1 MICCDKAKHFID
13 FFSLQC
19 KLVVNNSVVLPF
31 NFLTE
36 KRFDHITIHDDKLL
50 SLIRNLNP
58 NKATGTDGISG
69 QILLLCDN
77 SVVLP
82 LKLIFQN
89 ILVTSIYPDMW
100 KLANVTP
107 IYKKGDKQLVTNYRP
122 ISLLPICGKP
132 FEKIIFNN
140 LYGCLNENN
149 LLTKNQSGFRPG
161 DSTTN
166 QLLYLVNEIH
176 EAFENSKSLE
186 IRAVFLDISKAFD
199 KVWHEGLIFKL
210 KQNGISGSLL
220 TLFENYLCNR
230 KQRVVLNG
238 SCSDF
243 FTIESGVPQG
253 SVLGPLLF
261 LIYINDLETNI
272 KSDIKFFAD
281 DTMLFSIVNDPLISA
296 IDLNHD
302 LNVIQQWAHQWKME
316 FNPDPTKQATEVLFS
331 CKKCKPFHPQ
341 LAFNGASVKTMNEQK
356 HLGLILDS
364 GLSFT
369 KHLNEKIIKAKKN
382 IGLIKQL
389 SKYLPLKI
397 LNRIYKAFVR
407 CHLDYCDIIYHIPH
421 LKQLASVISLNYQME
436 VVEKVQYQAAVTG
449 AWQGSNRSQL
459 YEELGWESLS
469 DRRMCR
475 RVLQIYKITNNM
487 TPSYLKDKLPSN
499 RRPHLFSADISYT
512 FRQIRCRSL
521 WYMNSF
527 FPNAVCAWNIFI
539 GNFEIMPSI
548 VKLKDYI
555 NSLIRPNVKSIFGIY
570 DPVGIRFIFQLRLRL
585 SPLRSQ
591 K

>member
-1 MICCDKAKHFID
+1 MEYPVKFYCY
-13 FFSLQC
+13 
-19 KLVVNNSVVLPF
+19 V
-31 NFLTE
+31 
-36 KRFDHITIHDDKLL
+36 IT
-50 SLIRNLNP
+50 
-58 NKATGTDGISG
+58 
-69 QILLLCDN
+69 
-77 SVVLP
+77 VVLP

-89 ILVTSIYPDMW
+89 ILVTSIYPDIW

-122 ISLLPICGKP
+122 ISLLPNCGKL
-132 FEKIIFNN
+132 FEKIIFTN
-140 LYGCLNENN
+140 LNGYLNENN

-166 QLLYLVNEIH
+166 QLLYLLNEIH

-186 IRAVFLDISKAFD
+186 IRAVFLGISKAFD

-230 KQRVVLNG
+230 KQRVVFNG

-243 FTIESGVPQG
+243 FTIESGVPHG

-272 KSDIKFFAD
+272 KSNIKFFAD

-341 LAFNGASVKTMNEQK
+341 LAINGAPVKTMNEQK

-369 KHLNEKIIKAKKN
+369 KHLNEKII
-382 IGLIKQL
+382 
-389 SKYLPLKI
+389 
-397 LNRIYKAFVR
+397 
-407 CHLDYCDIIYHIPH
+407 
-421 LKQLASVISLNYQME
+421 
-436 VVEKVQYQAAVTG
+436 
-449 AWQGSNRSQL
+449 
-459 YEELGWESLS
+459 
-469 DRRMCR
+469 
-475 RVLQIYKITNNM
+475 
-487 TPSYLKDKLPSN
+487 
-499 RRPHLFSADISYT
+499 
-512 FRQIRCRSL
+512 
-521 WYMNSF
+521 
-527 FPNAVCAWNIFI
+527 
-539 GNFEIMPSI
+539 
-548 VKLKDYI
+548 
-555 NSLIRPNVKSIFGIY
+555 
-570 DPVGIRFIFQLRLRL
+570 
-585 SPLRSQ
+585 
-591 K
+591 